1 MYARVTAYTMQ
12 SQHENNY
19 MNAILFTC
27 TDTHEIAKNK
37 IAKSRQRAYT
47 EPMGDGLAV
56 RLTNDW

>member
-1 MYARVTAYTMQ
+1 
-12 SQHENNY
+12 
-19 MNAILFTC
+19 MNAILFTF